1 MTMRRNIFQHEFGM
15 HLRSVITWS
24 VAVAALI
31 FVFVSLFSSFAQDAE
46 LLNEM
51 MSNFPEEL
59 LTAFGMNG
67 VDLSTVLGY
76 FSFAFLFAQICLA
89 IQAANYGFS
98 LVSVEEREWTADFLL
113 TKPVGRPQILTSKLL
128 AALSGLAITDVV
140 VWISSLGFINLFKGE
155 RTYET
160 TPLLL
165 LLLSIVLFQLFF
177 LFVGLAVSLL
187 VKRIRSVTPYS
198 MALGFGMYVL
208 SVFGDMLGE
217 SALEKITPFKH
228 FDPTYIIQ
236 HGAYDVPLVLIS
248 VSVILIS
255 LVGSYVLYTRRDIP
269 GVV

>member
-1 MTMRRNIFQHEFGM
+1 MRMNVFQHEFKT

-31 FVFVSLFSSFAQDAE
+31 FVYVSLFSSFAKDAE

-51 MSNFPEEL
+51 MANFPEEL
-59 LTAFGMNG
+59 LTAFGLTG
-67 VDLSTVLGY
+67 IDLSTVLGY
-76 FSFAFLFAQICLA
+76 FGFVFLFAQICLA

-98 LVSVEEREWTADFLL
+98 LVSIEEREWTADFLL
-113 TKPVGRPQILTSKLL
+113 AKPVGRTQILTSKLL
-128 AALSGLAITDVV
+128 AALSGLTITNIV
-140 VWISSLGFINLFKGE
+140 VWISSFGFINLFKGDAM
-155 RTYET
+155 YET
-160 TPLLL
+160 NSLLL
-165 LLLSIVLFQLFF
+165 LLLSIVVFQLFF
-177 LFVGLAVSLL
+177 LTVGLVVSLL

-228 FDPTYIIQ
+228 FDPNYIIQ

-248 VSVILIS
+248 VSVIVIS

-269 GVV
+269 AVV